1 MEAETRKTRVR
12 MRTMMRMLGLS
23 EWLFWCCCGGDCGR
37 KAGIVGGGGGVG
49 TSGRDREECGRGISL
64 HLIRK
69 RERRF
74 KERQLLERKK
84 IELLEREK
92 REV

>member
-23 EWLFWCCCGGDCGR
+23 EWLFWCCFGGDCGR
-37 KAGIVGGGGGVG
+37 RAAVVGGGGGG
-49 TSGRDREECGRGISL
+49 GKSGREREERGRGISL
-64 HLIRK
+64 HLISK

-74 KERQLLERKK
+74 KERQLLER
-84 IELLEREK
+84 ER
-92 REV
+92 